1 MKRTLLWMTLMAV
14 APLAC
19 AEGDAGWKGEGELGL
34 ALSRGNSETESLNAK
49 VGLSF
54 EDDRWKHAL
63 GFSALRQKGES
74 ANSGD
79 LELTANRYELSGSSG
94 YKLSERAYVIGTLRY
109 ENDDFAP
116 YEYQAIGSLGLGWYA
131 IKNETTEWLFE
142 GGPGYRRYRE
152 VATGQTDGQV
162 VFRGVMGFKHVLT
175 ETTSLEN
182 ELLVEAGSDNT
193 YAQNDTGLVVKINAK
208 LALKAGLQFR
218 HNSDVAPGLKKT
230 DSLFTTNLVY
240 SF

>member
-1 MKRTLLWMTLMAV
+1 MIRTATILALLGAASV
-14 APLAC
+14 AS
-19 AEGDAGWKGEGELGL
+19 AEAGWKGAGELGL

-49 VGLSF
+49 LGLSF
-54 EDDRWKHAL
+54 EDAAWKHTL

-74 ANSGD
+74 ANTGD
-79 LELTANRYELSGSSG
+79 LELTANRYELSGSSA
-94 YKLSERAYVIGTLRY
+94 YTLSERSYLIGSLRY

-116 YEYQAIGSLGLGWYA
+116 FDYQTVASLGYGWYA
-131 IKNETTEWLFE
+131 IKQEQTEWLFE
-142 GGPGYRRYRE
+142 GGPGYRRYKE
-152 VATGQTDGQV
+152 VATGQTDGQA
-162 VFRGVMGFKHVLT
+162 VFRGRMNFKHVLT
-175 ETTSLEN
+175 ETTSFEN
-182 ELLVEAGSDNT
+182 SLLIEAGSDNT
-193 YAQNDTGLVVKINAK
+193 FAQNDSGLVVKMNAT